1 MSCPI
6 LPCARTL
13 LALSMSLN
21 VVQRTRGTASHKR
34 VSVHVLVIAKNS
46 NLFIAILE
54 GILGSAVS
62 QAKRYVEAFP
72 SGKLR
77 VHYTKAVRSS
87 ND

>member
-54 GILGSAVS
+54 GLGVINEFSVLCS
-62 QAKRYVEAFP
+62 RLSYIRKRRIA
-72 SGKLR
+72 S
-77 VHYTKAVRSS
+77 
-87 ND
+87 